1 MRAEL
6 QVSDLSSPS
15 DVHGVHGAAGVT
27 QWRSLAGG
35 RGLRGPYEAV
45 EWACV
50 PPGGLSGEHLH
61 TRTEEIYVLLTGRG
75 EALLNGVPHPVR
87 AGQLV
92 VTGLGATHGLRNT
105 GPSPLS
111 WLTLEVP
118 APRTL
123 ALAGTP
129 RKDAPMAPLPDGE
142 AVIVDLGELR
152 DVDPRPTLQGPLRRI
167 RLLEPAPGAREHL
180 PGQGFEHTVFVL
192 EGTATASGPSGDV
205 ALREGMAVTTSGGED
220 LTITGSGGG
229 FKAVCASF
237 VIPSPHGTGTG
248 L

>member
-1 MRAEL
+1 MRPDL
-6 QVSDLSSPS
+6 QISDLGSPS

-27 QWRSLAGG
+27 QWRSLAAG

-61 TRTEEIYVLLTGRG
+61 SRTEEAYVLLSGRG
-75 EALLNGVPHPVR
+75 EALLNGEPHPVR
-87 AGQLV
+87 AGEVIL
-92 VTGLGATHGLRNT
+92 TGLGATHGLRNT
-105 GPSPLS
+105 GAGPLS

-123 ALAGTP
+123 ALAHTP
-129 RKDAPMAPLPDGE
+129 WKDAPMTDPHTGE
-142 AVIVDLGELR
+142 AVVVDLGELR

-167 RLLEPAPGAREHL
+167 RLLELAPGASEAL
-180 PGQGFEHTVFVL
+180 PGQGAEHTVFVL
-192 EGTATASGPSGDV
+192 SGAGTATSGSGDV
-205 ALREGMAVTTSGGED
+205 TVREGMSVTASGGED
-220 LTITGSGGG
+220 LTVTASTAGLR
-229 FKAVCASF
+229 AVCASF
-237 VIPSPHGTGTG
+237 AVGSLEGRETG

>member
-1 MRAEL
+1 MRPDL
-6 QVSDLSSPS
+6 QISDLASPS

-27 QWRSLAGG
+27 QWRSLAAG

-61 TRTEEIYVLLTGRG
+61 SRTEEAYVLLSGRG
-75 EALLNGVPHPVR
+75 EALLNGEPHPVR
-87 AGQLV
+87 AGEIVL
-92 VTGLGATHGLRNT
+92 TGLGATHGLRNT
-105 GPSPLS
+105 GAVPLS

-123 ALAGTP
+123 ALTHSAW
-129 RKDAPMAPLPDGE
+129 KEAPMTDPQTGE
-142 AVIVDLGELR
+142 AVIVDLEELR

-167 RLLEPAPGAREHL
+167 RLLELAPGAAERL
-180 PGQGFEHTVFVL
+180 PGQGAEHTVFVL
-192 EGTATASGPSGDV
+192 SGAATATSGSGDV
-205 ALREGMAVTTSGGED
+205 TVREGMSVTASGGED
-220 LTITGSGGG
+220 LRITASAAGLR
-229 FKAVCASF
+229 AVCASF
-237 VIPSPHGTGTG
+237 VVPSPHERGAG